1 MKTFIS
7 LITLCAVLP
16 IEAQVFGSQ
25 EKAFTENKRNQYE
38 YMGIGFNEVQFYI
51 SSPIT
56 MKRELPKE
64 VLREGANHKGRVA
77 FENGKQF
84 IYYEQK
90 EGSFC
95 VFEKMSEDKTEMT
108 MRFGQDQ
115 DETLVFQLKKG
126 VGSDQN
132 QYYVLK
138 APDKKVAFLGYSWD
152 LLSWDGVRLEIKEK
166 SNTKVKVDMTK
177 SKGMKIDGTEKKGVM
192 DKIKGN

>member
-7 LITLCAVLP
+7 TLILSSMLGAS
-16 IEAQVFGSQ
+16 AQVFGSQ

-51 SSPIT
+51 SAPIT

-64 VLREGANHKGRVA
+64 VMREGANHKGRVA
-77 FENGKQF
+77 FENGKQY

-95 VFEKMSEDKTEMT
+95 VFERINEDKTEMI

-115 DETLVFQLKKG
+115 DETLAFILKKG

-138 APDKKVAFLGYSWD
+138 APDKKVNFLGYSWD
-152 LLSWDGVRLEIKEK
+152 LLSWDGVRLEVKEK
-166 SNTKVKVDMTK
+166 SNTKVKVD
-177 SKGMKIDGTEKKGVM
+177 IDQVQRNE
-192 DKIKGN
+192 N